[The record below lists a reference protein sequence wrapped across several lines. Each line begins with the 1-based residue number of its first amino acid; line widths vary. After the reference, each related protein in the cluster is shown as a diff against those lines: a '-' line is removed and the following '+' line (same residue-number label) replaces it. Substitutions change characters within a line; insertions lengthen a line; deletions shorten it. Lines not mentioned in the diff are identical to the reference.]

1 MKQCDQ
7 QDLPRSNAD
16 DRALE
21 QQLGW
26 AEDTLAVLRHAF
38 THELSRHLKH
48 IPSHPACVTAARY
61 YKRGVVL
68 PGKSPPLPVLSTQ
81 LRGVAQLRD
90 LQTYFADR
98 FVVCDQQIAQLH
110 MLNVPQLTTI
120 VATEEHKSLATVAK
134 ILQRWR
140 AQGSRQQWTII
151 GGGITLDVAV
161 FAAALAKAEI
171 VLIPTT
177 LLAMIDA
184 AHGGKNGVNFP
195 PWGKN
200 QLGTYYWPER
210 VLICPAW
217 LQTLPPLE
225 IQAGAW
231 EGIKHAL
238 IAGDQDLLQAWLQ
251 CSTKPPT
258 SWQSSLLQKTA
269 EIKTAIVRRDP
280 YEHGK
285 RKVLNLGHTLAHALE
300 AVAQDNGT
308 PLRHGHAVGIGI
320 LYALLLSRAL
330 GRIHQVPHCTALC
343 NSLAPHFGLTKSLGH
358 DLDATQLWK
367 KLQHYLAQ
375 DKKRRG
381 NKMWIL
387 LHAAEPL
394 PRVSSKPQAVHKLVV
409 RRAWRQLTELLP

>member
-1 MKQCDQ
+1 MRPTH
-7 QDLPRSNAD
+7 DLPRSNAD
-16 DRALE
+16 DRELE

-38 THELSRHLKH
+38 THKLSRHVNWH
-48 IPSHPACVTAARY
+48 RASHPACVTAARY
-61 YKRGVVL
+61 YKRGVML
-68 PGKSPPLPVLSTQ
+68 SSKSPRLPAPHPQLSS
-81 LRGVAQLRD
+81 VAQLRD
-90 LQTYFADR
+90 LQTYFTDR
-98 FVVCDQQIAQLH
+98 FVVCDQQVAQLH
-110 MLNVPQLTTI
+110 MLNKSQLTTV
-120 VATEEHKSLATVAK
+120 VATEEHKSLATVAQ

-140 AQGSRQQWTII
+140 AQGVRQQWTII
-151 GGGITLDVAV
+151 GGGLTLDVAA
-161 FAAALAKAEI
+161 FAAALVKAKI

-200 QLGTYYWPER
+200 QLGTYYWAEQ

-217 LQTLPPLE
+217 LQTLPPIE

-231 EGIKHAL
+231 EGIKHAM
-238 IAGDQDLLQAWLQ
+238 IAGDQELLQAWLQ
-251 CSTKPPT
+251 CSARAPT
-258 SWQSSLLQKTA
+258 TWQLPLLQKTA

-280 YEHGK
+280 YEHGE

-330 GRIHQVPHCTALC
+330 GKIHQVPHCPAIHS
-343 NSLAPHFGLTKSLGH
+343 SLAPHFSLTKALSH
-358 DLDATQLWK
+358 DLDATQLWA
-367 KLQHYLAQ
+367 KLHHYLAQ

-387 LHAAEPL
+387 LDAAEPL
-394 PRVSSKPQAVHKLVV
+394 PRVNPKPRAVSELLM
-409 RRAWRQLTELLP
+409 RRVWQQLNELLP